1 MHCHRL
7 NHEDNGLMAMVNV
20 IPAVS
25 SYAVVVPGSSASN
38 PTEVRILDG
47 RNDKVFATVI
57 PFKGYTGDL
66 NVAMADVDRDGV
78 LNLIVGAGKDHAPEV
93 VAFAGH
99 APTAVSLARNWRDS
113 RSSGTRCVPA

>member
-1 MHCHRL
+1 
-7 NHEDNGLMAMVNV
+7 
-20 IPAVS
+20 
-25 SYAVVVPGSSASN
+25 VVVPGSSASN

-93 VAFAGH
+93 VAFAG
-99 APTAVSLARNWRDS
+99 ARTNRGFFGTELAIPGVPGRDAFRREHRRHS
-113 RSSGTRCVPA
+113 DRWNYV